1 LSCLCAEQGI
11 KGDGLMIRMITI
23 AAATAGFVLSSAGA
37 SRAQGAVEKHDTFY
51 YIGEI
56 NKASIVML
64 AETGLLPKGL
74 AGRIANGIRTAID
87 SQAAPGSPRPTDYF
101 DFEPMVIAAAG
112 PDASRMH
119 TGRSRQDIE
128 STYQRQYARE
138 ALLAAWEALNES
150 RGKLLVLAG
159 RHLETIVPA
168 YTLDVQAQPTSLA
181 HYLAGMAEAL
191 DRDSDRLQATYS
203 RLNRSPLGA
212 AALATSGFPLD
223 RRRLAALLGFDDV
236 VENSYDANHMSSVDF
251 ATELVGVLATSALHI
266 GQFSQDLLIQYHEPT
281 PWIMIK
287 EGEGLTT
294 ASSIMPQKRNP
305 NVITGLRE
313 VSSTVVGD
321 AGRVFLLAHNTSV
334 GDYDYRRQGPVVET
348 TDRAQAM
355 YLAFSTVLD
364 NLIVYPARSLAEVNA
379 DYSTMTEV
387 ADTLLRDADVPFRIG
402 HHFASELTTY
412 GRGHG
417 LVPKDIPYAEAVR
430 IYKDVTGE
438 RLPLT
443 PAQLQHC
450 FDPTY
455 VVLSRRGLGGSQ
467 PEEVKRMLADGQTRL
482 AAAVDWVR
490 AQRSHLQSAQASL
503 DREFDA
509 LRRQ

>member
-1 LSCLCAEQGI
+1 MKQLLTPSVVLAALALS
-11 KGDGLMIRMITI
+11 
-23 AAATAGFVLSSAGA
+23 VVSA
-37 SRAQGAVEKHDTFY
+37 RAQGAAPPHDTFY
-51 YIGEI
+51 FIGEI

-64 AETGLLPKGL
+64 AETGIVPRPL
-74 AGRIANGIRTAID
+74 ASRIARGIRTAID
-87 SQAAPGSPRPTDYF
+87 SQAVPGAPRPTDYF

-128 STYQRQYARE
+128 STYQRDYARE
-138 ALLAAWEALNES
+138 ALLADFEALNES
-150 RGKLLVLAG
+150 RAKLLGLAG
-159 RHLETIVPA
+159 KHLETIVPA

-181 HYLAGMAEAL
+181 HYLSATAQAL
-191 DRDSDRLQATYS
+191 DRDGERLRASYG
-203 RLNRSPLGA
+203 RVNRSPLGA
-212 AALATSGFPLD
+212 AALATSGFALD
-223 RRRLAALLGFDDV
+223 RARLATLLGFDGV
-236 VENSYDANHMSSVDF
+236 VENSYDANHLSSVDF
-251 ATELVGVLATSALHI
+251 ATELVSVLATSALHL

-334 GDYDYRRQGPVVET
+334 GDYDYRRQGPIIQT
-348 TDRAQAM
+348 TDRARTM
-355 YLAFSTVLD
+355 YRAFTTVLD
-364 NLIVYPARSLAEVNA
+364 NLIINPARALAEVNA

-387 ADTLLRDADVPFRIG
+387 ADMLLRECDVPFRIG

-412 GRGHG
+412 GRGHN
-417 LVPKDIPYAEAVR
+417 LVPKDIPYQEAVR
-430 IYKDVTGE
+430 IYKEVTGE
-438 RLPLT
+438 KLPLT
-443 PAQLQHC
+443 AAQLQHA

-455 VVLSRRGLGGSQ
+455 IVLSRRGLGGSQ
-467 PEEVKRMLADGQTRL
+467 PEEVKRMLSDGEKRL
-482 AAAVDWVR
+482 AADVEWVST
-490 AQRSHLQSAQASL
+490 QRRQLAAAQSALDQA
-503 DREFDA
+503 FAA
-509 LRRQ
+509 LIAGA

>member
-1 LSCLCAEQGI
+1 MARTL
-11 KGDGLMIRMITI
+11 TI
-23 AAATAGFVLSSAGA
+23 VAAAVGLVVLGGGAPRAQSAG
-37 SRAQGAVEKHDTFY
+37 QTHDTFY
-51 YIGEI
+51 FIGEI

-64 AETGLLPKGL
+64 AEVGLLPGPL
-74 AGRIANGIRTAID
+74 AGRIARGIRVAID

-150 RGKLLVLAG
+150 RGKLLALAG
-159 RHLETIVPA
+159 HHLETIVPA

-181 HYLAGMAEAL
+181 HYFSGMAEAL
-191 DRDSDRLQATYS
+191 DRDSDRLQAAYT

-212 AALATSGFPLD
+212 AALATSGFALD
-223 RRRLAALLGFDDV
+223 RKRLAALLGFDDV
-236 VENSYDANHMSSVDF
+236 VENAYDANHMSSVDF
-251 ATELVGVLATSALHI
+251 ATELVSVLATSALHI

-281 PWIMIK
+281 PWIMIR

-305 NVITGLRE
+305 NAITGLRE

-334 GDYDYRRQGPVVET
+334 GDYDYRRQGPVVQTAE
-348 TDRAQAM
+348 RARAM
-355 YLAFSTVLD
+355 YQAFSTVLD

-387 ADTLLRDADVPFRIG
+387 ADTLLRESDVPFRIG

-412 GRGHG
+412 GRSHG
-417 LVPKDIPYAEAVR
+417 LVPKDIPYQEAVR
-430 IYKDVTGE
+430 IYMDVTGDK
-438 RLPLT
+438 LPLT
-443 PAQLQHC
+443 PAQLQHA

-455 VVLSRRGLGGSQ
+455 IVLSRRGLGGSQ
-467 PEEVKRMLADGQTRL
+467 PDEVKRMLADGQRRL
-482 AAAVDWVR
+482 GGAVEWVR

-503 DREFDA
+503 DQAFDA
-509 LRRQ
+509 LTRQ

>member
-1 LSCLCAEQGI
+1 MKPLHAI
-11 KGDGLMIRMITI
+11 GLVV
-23 AAATAGFVLSSAGA
+23 AGLALTVVAV
-37 SRAQGAVEKHDTFY
+37 RAQSTATPHDTFY
-51 YIGEI
+51 FIGEI

-64 AETGLLPKGL
+64 AETGIVPRPL
-74 AGRIANGIRTAID
+74 ASRIARGIRTAID
-87 SQAAPGSPRPTDYF
+87 SQAVPGAPRPTDYF

-128 STYQRQYARE
+128 STYQRDYARE
-138 ALLAAWEALNES
+138 ALLADFEALNES
-150 RGKLLVLAG
+150 RAKLLALAG
-159 RHLETIVPA
+159 KHVETIVPA

-181 HYLAGMAEAL
+181 HYLSATAEAL
-191 DRDSDRLQATYS
+191 DRDGERLRASYA
-203 RLNRSPLGA
+203 RVNRSPLGA
-212 AALATSGFPLD
+212 AALATSGFALD

-251 ATELVGVLATSALHI
+251 ATELVSVLATSALHL

-305 NVITGLRE
+305 NAITGLRE

-321 AGRVFLLAHNTSV
+321 AGRVFLLVHNTSV
-334 GDYDYRRQGPVVET
+334 GDYDYRRQGPVVQT
-348 TDRAQAM
+348 TDRARTM
-355 YLAFSTVLD
+355 YRAFGTVLD
-364 NLIVYPARSLAEVNA
+364 NLIVNPARALAEVNA

-387 ADTLLRDADVPFRIG
+387 ADMLLRECDVPFRIG

-412 GRGHG
+412 GRGHN
-417 LVPKDIPYAEAVR
+417 LVPKDIPYQEAVR
-430 IYKDVTGE
+430 IYKEVTGE
-438 RLPLT
+438 KLPLT
-443 PAQLQHC
+443 AAQLQHA

-455 VVLSRRGLGGSQ
+455 IVLSRKGLGGSQ
-467 PEEVKRMLADGQTRL
+467 PEEVKRMLSEGEKRLAADVEFVAGQRRRL
-482 AAAVDWVR
+482 AAAQD
-490 AQRSHLQSAQASL
+490 AL
-503 DREFDA
+503 DRAFAA
-509 LRRQ
+509 LIAGA

>member
-1 LSCLCAEQGI
+1 MKHLHAV
-11 KGDGLMIRMITI
+11 
-23 AAATAGFVLSSAGA
+23 GFVVAVVA
-37 SRAQGAVEKHDTFY
+37 VMVVVARAQSAAPPHDTFY
-51 YIGEI
+51 FIGEI

-64 AETGLLPKGL
+64 AETGIVPRPL
-74 AGRIANGIRTAID
+74 ASRIARGIRTAID
-87 SQAAPGSPRPTDYF
+87 SQAVPGAPRPTDYF

-128 STYQRQYARE
+128 STYQRDYARE
-138 ALLAAWEALNES
+138 GLLSDFEALNES
-150 RGKLLVLAG
+150 RATLLALAG
-159 RHLETIVPA
+159 KHLETIVPA

-181 HYLAGMAEAL
+181 HYLSATAQAL
-191 DRDSDRLQATYS
+191 DRDGERLRASYA
-203 RLNRSPLGA
+203 RVNRSPLGA
-212 AALATSGFPLD
+212 AALATSGFALD
-223 RRRLAALLGFDDV
+223 RARLATLLGFDGV

-251 ATELVGVLATSALHI
+251 AAELVSVLATSALHL

-313 VSSTVVGD
+313 TSSTVVSD
-321 AGRVFLLAHNTSV
+321 AGRVFFLAHNTSV
-334 GDYDYRRQGPVVET
+334 GDYDYRRQGPVVQT
-348 TDRAQAM
+348 TDRARVM
-355 YLAFSTVLD
+355 YRAFTTVLD
-364 NLIVYPARSLAEVNA
+364 NLIINPARALAEVNA

-387 ADTLLRDADVPFRIG
+387 ADMLLREYDVPFRIG

-412 GRGHG
+412 GRGHN
-417 LVPKDIPYAEAVR
+417 LMPKDIPYQEAVR
-430 IYKDVTGE
+430 IYQEVTGE

-443 PAQLQHC
+443 AAQLQHA

-455 VVLSRRGLGGSQ
+455 IVLSRRGLGGSQ
-467 PEEVKRMLADGQTRL
+467 PDEVKRMLSEGETRL
-482 AAAVDWVR
+482 AADVEWVS
-490 AQRSHLQSAQASL
+490 AQRRRLAAAQSAL
-503 DREFDA
+503 DRAFAA
-509 LRRQ
+509 LMSGA